1 MGKLVRV
8 RITKSTKF
16 SMLGEIIDEETVQSP
31 TDICPLKK
39 GEVSGSNQANGGNS
53 KKRKKVSTEAS
64 DFMQNFMY
72 KSSMLILLMAIL
84 IRVFQL
90 IYYATIKKES
100 DDPQTSPLEGVT
112 TTQFSNRDTQNVKY
126 M

>member
-1 MGKLVRV
+1 
-8 RITKSTKF
+8 
-16 SMLGEIIDEETVQSP
+16 
-31 TDICPLKK
+31 
-39 GEVSGSNQANGGNS
+39 
-53 KKRKKVSTEAS
+53 
-64 DFMQNFMY
+64 MY